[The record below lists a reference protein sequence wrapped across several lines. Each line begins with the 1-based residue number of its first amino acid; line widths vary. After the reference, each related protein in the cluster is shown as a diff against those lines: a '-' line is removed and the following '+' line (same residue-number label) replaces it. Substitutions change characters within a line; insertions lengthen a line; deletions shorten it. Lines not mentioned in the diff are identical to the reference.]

1 MKTHRYSLKMNW
13 TGNTGQGT
21 KSYSTYSRN
30 HEYQMEGKPIIPGSS
45 DPSFRGD
52 PARHNPEEML
62 VGILSS
68 CHMLWYLHLC
78 SVNAI
83 VVEAYEDQPEGILI
97 EQADGNGKFQEVTLK
112 PNIKISSGDLSKAQS
127 LHEEAHH
134 FCFIANSV
142 NFPVKCEATITLL

>member
-1 MKTHRYSLKMNW
+1 MKTHRYSLAMNW

-21 KSYSTYSRN
+21 KGYASYSRDHVYA
-30 HEYQMEGKPIIPGSS
+30 MKGKPEIPGSS

-52 PARHNPEEML
+52 PSRHNPEEML

-78 SVNAI
+78 SVNGI
-83 VVEAYEDQPEGILI
+83 VVESYHDEPEGVML
-97 EQADGNGKFQEVTLK
+97 EQADGNGKFVSAVLK
-112 PNIKISSGDLSKAQS
+112 PQVTISSGDLEKAKS
-127 LHEEAHH
+127 LHEQAHH

-142 NFPVKCEATITLL
+142 NFPVTCESSISVK

>member
-1 MKTHRYSLKMNW
+1 MKKHHYSLAMTW

-21 KSYSTYSRN
+21 KGYSTYSRN
-30 HEYQMEGKPIIPGSS
+30 HIYTKEGKPEILGSS

-52 PARHNPEEML
+52 LSRHNPEEML

-78 SVNAI
+78 SVNGII
-83 VVEAYEDQPEGILI
+83 VDSYHDDPEGTMR
-97 EQADGNGKFQEVTLK
+97 EEADGNGKFENVQLNPRIV
-112 PNIKISSGDLSKAQS
+112 IRAGDLAKAEA

-142 NFPVKCEATITLL
+142 NFPVTCRATITRA